1 VFLARG
7 RKERL
12 TSRTPED
19 SFHACEGVGECRE
32 VAVRELRV
40 GMEKEQDW
48 MAEGLA
54 YGGVGVY
61 VVLDSLCVLTR
72 NQAAELERLV

>member
-1 VFLARG
+1 MLASLALGSGDLAAQTGTPRAAHCAPRPGVFLARGIG

-32 VAVRELRV
+32 QLF
-40 GMEKEQDW
+40 G
-48 MAEGLA
+48 
-54 YGGVGVY
+54 
-61 VVLDSLCVLTR
+61 
-72 NQAAELERLV
+72 N